1 MDLCC
6 RRFPHVSGVRLGKVT
21 GTARA
26 EGWVARHWAG
36 AHCGWP
42 GPVGEPPRLRAH
54 ATVKLLIMRL
64 RHPGNVDHAIETLT
78 TVMNQLYDCRSGSAV
93 EVEGKWHRWW
103 EIADAQ
109 LRSLFAENE
118 AIIGLYQTR
127 LEMTRAGSD
136 IRFVQRETNVW
147 ITRFEEMIGSL
158 KALKVFTARPGQ
170 IVVPDTSAF
179 IEGVY
184 FDQFTW
190 HSLDD
195 LTQSKPVRLIIP
207 ILVIEE
213 LDAKKSDRNNRVSGR
228 ARSVLR
234 RLWELHGSDPAQPA
248 RIPGRAATVEV
259 FLDDDWHVRRPAND
273 DEIVERAVT
282 IKEITGRS
290 VLLASGDYKM
300 LYRAAA
306 AGLRAAIMSRPADDE
321 VEA

>member
-1 MDLCC
+1 
-6 RRFPHVSGVRLGKVT
+6 
-21 GTARA
+21 
-26 EGWVARHWAG
+26 
-36 AHCGWP
+36 
-42 GPVGEPPRLRAH
+42 
-54 ATVKLLIMRL
+54 MRL
-64 RHPGNVDHAIETLT
+64 RQPGNVDHAIEALT
-78 TVMNQLYDCRSGSAV
+78 TVMYQLYDCRSGSAV
-93 EVEGKWHRWW
+93 EAQGKWLRWW

-109 LRSLFAENE
+109 LRSLFAEND
-118 AIIGLYQTR
+118 AIVGLYQTR
-127 LEMTRAGSD
+127 LEMTRAGGD

-158 KALKVFTARPGQ
+158 KALKVFAARPGQ

-190 HSLDD
+190 HSLYG
-195 LTQSKPVRLIIP
+195 LTRNEPVRLIIP

-213 LDAKKSDRNNRVSGR
+213 LDAKKSDRNSRVSGR

-234 RLWELHGSDPAQPA
+234 RLWELHGSDPTQPA
-248 RIPGRAATVEV
+248 MIPGRAATVEV
-259 FLDDDWHVRRPAND
+259 FLDDDWHVRRPVND

-290 VLLASGDYKM
+290 ALLASGDYKM

-306 AGLRAAIMSRPADDE
+306 AGLRAAIMPRPADDE
-321 VEA
+321 VEAR